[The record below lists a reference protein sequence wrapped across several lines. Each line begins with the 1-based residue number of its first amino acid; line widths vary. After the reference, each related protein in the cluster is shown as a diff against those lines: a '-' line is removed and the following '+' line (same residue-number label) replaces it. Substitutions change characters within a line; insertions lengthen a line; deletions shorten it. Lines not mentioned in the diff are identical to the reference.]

1 AAIGGPTLAHF
12 RAVVCSME
20 PPCTS
25 FHLKNGLKVGLPLI
39 HPEFCNWLINKHVQL
54 TAYSIP
60 CLSSAVKDSKVMI
73 LQTYKNWNIELNIPV

>member
-39 HPEFCNWLINKHVQL
+39 HPEFCNWLY
-54 TAYSIP
+54 AYGY
-60 CLSSAVKDSKVMI
+60 LHQGYVY
-73 LQTYKNWNIELNIPV
+73 LQAEALAPSGFET